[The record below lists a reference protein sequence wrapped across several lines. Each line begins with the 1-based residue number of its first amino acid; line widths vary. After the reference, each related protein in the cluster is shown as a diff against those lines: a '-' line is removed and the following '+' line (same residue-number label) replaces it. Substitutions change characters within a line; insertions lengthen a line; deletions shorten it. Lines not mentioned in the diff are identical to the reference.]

1 MPVVITRI
9 GVVLAI
15 VILVAGCGNA
25 RQSLA
30 QLAPNLTVSEKD
42 DGGKITLEVG
52 QVVLVRLTAGAG
64 YNPWS
69 RPTSSNSESLAWLA
83 TQPASLDRVTR
94 LLLAATSVGSSDLSS
109 GSSHICPGSYTG
121 PETPGAVYC
130 SDGASLFSLHVRV
143 IDGAPRQFD
152 LMTQSPK
159 QASGYRLREGDTL
172 AVDGMAMNASVHTK
186 YGSPDS
192 RVLATLTDPR
202 STHDGNGLYR
212 AFGPGTTNISYSEC
226 PANPQIML
234 PCLGFNI
241 AVTVV
246 AQSG

>member
-15 VILVAGCGNA
+15 VILTAGCGNA
-25 RQSLA
+25 RPGPA
-30 QLAPNLTVSEKD
+30 QLTPNLTVSEKD
-42 DGGKITLEVG
+42 DGGQITLEVG
-52 QVVLVRLTAGAG
+52 QVVLVRLSAGAG

-69 RPTSSNSESLAWLA
+69 RPTSSNSEALAWLA
-83 TQPASLDRVTR
+83 TQPESLDRVTR

-109 GSSHICPGSYTG
+109 GNSHICPGSYTG
-121 PETPGAVYC
+121 PETPGVVYC
-130 SDGASLFSLHVRV
+130 SDGASLFVLHVRV
-143 IDGAPRQFD
+143 IEGAPRQFD

-159 QASGYRLREGDTL
+159 ESLGYRLHEGDTL
-172 AVDGMAMNASVHTK
+172 VVDGMAINASVRTK

-212 AFGPGTTNISYSEC
+212 AVGPGTTRISYSEC
-226 PANPQIML
+226 PANPQIMR